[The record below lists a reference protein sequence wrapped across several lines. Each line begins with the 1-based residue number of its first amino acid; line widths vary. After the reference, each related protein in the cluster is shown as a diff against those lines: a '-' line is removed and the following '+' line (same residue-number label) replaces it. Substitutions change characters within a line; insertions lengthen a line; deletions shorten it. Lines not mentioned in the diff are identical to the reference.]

1 MSGGEL
7 HHESGVSAFD
17 GSPYVLLTWGHE
29 SGQLDVDEAVQLGAD
44 IIRCAQAAQ
53 HDAAIAA
60 EMKEAMELP
69 QDIVARFISRL
80 RDRLHPERL
89 EPPGG

>member
-29 SGQLDVDEAVQLGAD
+29 AGQLEVDEAVRLGAD
-44 IIRCAQAAQ
+44 IIRCAQAARQ
-53 HDAAIAA
+53 DAAIVA
-60 EMKEAMELP
+60 ELKAGGVD
-69 QDIVARFISRL
+69 QANIAQFISQL
-80 RDRLHPERL
+80 RDRLDPDRT
-89 EPPGG
+89 GS